1 MNIVVADDSALL
13 REGICSLLT
22 GAGHAVTTA
31 ADATALLRV
40 VRSGPTSTD
49 LVVTD
54 VRMPPG
60 HRSDGVD
67 AALVLRREFPG
78 LPVLL
83 LSNYVASAYLNDL
96 FAQSSRSLGYL
107 LKDRIGRVD
116 DFLRSIEVIVGGG
129 TVIDPEILA
138 TVVGRRTGGTALDA
152 LTPRER
158 EVLALIAQARSNT
171 EIGRLL
177 HLSDSAVSKHIGS
190 IFAKLGLDESDPG
203 HRRVRAVLLYLDA
216 ARSRDGEPVG
226 FGVG

>member
-13 REGICSLLT
+13 REGISSLLAS
-22 GAGHAVTTA
+22 AGHAVITA
-31 ADATALLRV
+31 ADATELLRV
-40 VRSGPTSTD
+40 VRARPTETD
-49 LVVTD
+49 LVITD

-60 HRSDGVD
+60 RRSDGVD
-67 AALVLRREFPG
+67 AALVLRREHAD

-83 LSNYVASAYLNDL
+83 LSNYVASAYLTDL

-129 TVIDPEILA
+129 TVVDPEILA
-138 TVVGRRTGGTALDA
+138 SVVGRGVGGTAVDA

-158 EVLALIAQARSNT
+158 EVLRLIAQARSNS
-171 EIGRLL
+171 EIGALL

-190 IFAKLGLDESDPG
+190 IFGKLGLDESAPG
-203 HRRVRAVLLYLDA
+203 HRRVHAVLLYLDA
-216 ARSRDGEPVG
+216 ARARDQEPAG